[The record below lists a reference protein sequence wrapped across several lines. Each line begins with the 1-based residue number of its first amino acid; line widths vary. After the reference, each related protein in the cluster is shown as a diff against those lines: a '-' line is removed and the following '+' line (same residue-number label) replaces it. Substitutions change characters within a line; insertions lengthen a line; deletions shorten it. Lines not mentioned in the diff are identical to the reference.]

1 MLCSKCKEDKP
12 ESEFTIDKRR
22 ASGKGSWCK
31 DCFTEYRKAYHIEHA
46 KELNA
51 KSSQWAKNNP
61 DKCRKNGLKYRS
73 SHREEEKNRALHYK
87 YNLSLEEY
95 AIRFNNQNGVCA
107 ICGRKETAVD
117 RNGSIKKLQVD
128 HNHQTNKVRGLLCST
143 CNRGIGYLQD
153 DISVVEK
160 ALQYLKEYK

>member
-1 MLCSKCKEDKP
+1 VICSKCKENKP
-12 ESEFTIDKRR
+12 ESDFTIDKRR

-31 DCFTEYRKAYHIEHA
+31 TCFVQYRKEYHIEHS

-61 DKCRKNGLKYRS
+61 DKVRKNGLKYRS
-73 SHREEEKNRALHYK
+73 SHREEEKNRALKYK
-87 YNLSLEEY
+87 YSLSSEDYENILEK
-95 AIRFNNQNGVCA
+95 QNGVCVV
-107 ICGRKETAVD
+107 CGREETAVD
-117 RNGSIKKLQVD
+117 RNGNIKKLQVD
-128 HNHQTNKVRGLLCST
+128 HDHITGEIRGLLCST

-153 DISVVEK
+153 DIYIVEK